1 MKDWGHNAVALPG
14 GPAALRGTDSRCH
27 LRASWAAAFGATIVS
42 ANLSAPA
49 SQRLMF
55 QSQIGASLALRP
67 EQGPAYFGLCFSIC
81 GVGTSGFGE
90 GHIETGLDSYLLAP
104 PHRLQ
109 G

>member
-14 GPAALRGTDSRCH
+14 GPVASPGTDSRCR

-55 QSQIGASLALRP
+55 QSQIGASLAL
-67 EQGPAYFGLCFSIC
+67 
-81 GVGTSGFGE
+81 
-90 GHIETGLDSYLLAP
+90 
-104 PHRLQ
+104 
-109 G
+109 